1 MPCWS
6 FISPS
11 TSFFEDGVAA
21 SIYASYGSLV
31 YLTPVIGGLV
41 ADRYLG
47 FRKSVIFGAGLLVC
61 GHFLMA
67 FEGEPAQVV
76 GGAVVRDESALSA
89 MYLALAF
96 IIVGVGFLKPS
107 ISNIVGELYQQ
118 NERRRDQ
125 GFTLFYMGINL
136 GALSAML
143 LCGWLGQHED
153 YGWSYGFGLAG
164 IGMLAGLITF
174 VRGQRWLSGVGAPAR
189 PLVLAGRFMGVR
201 RETIIYSVGL
211 IIVVSAWGLMQSRE
225 VVGAMLGVASIGA
238 LLASLGM
245 RWWVVLES
253 NGSDCLSS
261 FS

>member
-1 MPCWS
+1 MEAASANTTFFGHPRGLVVLFFAEMWERFS
-6 FISPS
+6 FYGMRALLVLYL
-11 TSFFEDGVAA
+11 TQHFLFEDGVAA

-118 NERRRDQ
+118 NERPV
-125 GFTLFYMGINL
+125 NL
-136 GALSAML
+136 DNSGMDGSIECSAAS
-143 LCGWLGQHED
+143 H
-153 YGWSYGFGLAG
+153 
-164 IGMLAGLITF
+164 TF
-174 VRGQRWLSGVGAPAR
+174 PHL
-189 PLVLAGRFMGVR
+189 
-201 RETIIYSVGL
+201 
-211 IIVVSAWGLMQSRE
+211 
-225 VVGAMLGVASIGA
+225 
-238 LLASLGM
+238 
-245 RWWVVLES
+245 
-253 NGSDCLSS
+253 
-261 FS
+261 